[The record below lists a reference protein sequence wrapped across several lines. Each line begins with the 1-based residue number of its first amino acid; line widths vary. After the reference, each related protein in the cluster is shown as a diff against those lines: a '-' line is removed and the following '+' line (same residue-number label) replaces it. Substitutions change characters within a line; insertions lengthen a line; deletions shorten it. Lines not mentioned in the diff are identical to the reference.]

1 MKKIK
6 KLLSNNQGFTLIEL
20 VIGIVLTAIVILIST
35 RMFLS
40 AEFVGT
46 NATFNIKEQGRFV
59 TETLDNS
66 IKYANA
72 VFTVPK
78 NSFVDS
84 KLTKAWN
91 YIGVKENVQI
101 PPAMVDGKT
110 GVVAK
115 ALVHIKSVGD
125 TEPTELN
132 KNQVKL
138 RNGTNGWFIETIL
151 GFEFV
156 DPKTG
161 YQVEYNFVLTPASG
175 SKDGIA
181 DSSIKYKL
189 NVAYYDVSSGTKTKV
204 GDDLLDVETEMGGL
218 NSLQIVYQGST
229 INPATAIAFHD
240 EDYNVSITTQNM
252 TEANIVFV
260 LDNSGSMFYCFK
272 GNSLCKYADD
282 YEEDGICDGC
292 GETTRGASL
301 KVNGEKFIKAFTDK
315 NCDKV
320 RIGEVGFAGKATEM
334 LNINSNEAKATTA
347 NFGTINDKI
356 QKASFG
362 GGTNI
367 GDGLRKAYFQFEEL
381 YANYTTEEE
390 KKIPTF
396 VVLITDGEADILTYE
411 NEHEF
416 YLDKYKATEYGAA
429 EVFLENS
436 ILYNFNDYSSTK
448 KYQETYDKF
457 YFKKNDPGMDEKG
470 YQIQYSYGTNQYE
483 RGQDYAVYA
492 AKHFNSPTIKF
503 PKPTVYLVNLVSSEG
518 DFEKQSKVIMEGFGI
533 KDIDK
538 YVFDATSNE
547 TFEEA
552 LTKIIT
558 DIKVSSS
565 FLDGPM

>member
-272 GNSLCKYADD
+272 GDTKCRDAGD

-429 EVFLENS
+429 EVFLEES
-436 ILYNFNDYSSTK
+436 VLYNFNDYSSTK

-457 YFKKNDPGMDEKG
+457 YFKKNDPVMEEEG
-470 YQIQYSYGTNQYE
+470 YQIQYS
-483 RGQDYAVYA
+483 D
-492 AKHFNSPTIKF
+492 
-503 PKPTVYLVNLVSSEG
+503 
-518 DFEKQSKVIMEGFGI
+518 
-533 KDIDK
+533 
-538 YVFDATSNE
+538 
-547 TFEEA
+547 
-552 LTKIIT
+552 
-558 DIKVSSS
+558 
-565 FLDGPM
+565 